1 MSARVGGVDGRV
13 DPVDARV
20 DPRPAR
26 AAIAVVVLGV
36 AVLALRPFANAT
48 TDARVALLA
57 VSYVTI
63 GLASIAVPLERDR
76 ALVAPALALLVGL
89 VAVAG
94 SAIVAG
100 APVPLPWSAAALPL
114 SLLAA
119 VAEEALFRR
128 VAFARLE
135 RFGAVIAVAG
145 SAVLFGLVHVP
156 AYGWAA
162 LPVDVGAGLL
172 FGWQRWA
179 SGTWTVPAA
188 THAFANALVVLR

>member
-1 MSARVGGVDGRV
+1 VSAQIEGVSARVDGM
-13 DPVDARV
+13 DARV

-26 AAIAVVVLGV
+26 TAFAVVVVGV

-48 TDARVALLA
+48 PDARIALLA
-57 VSYVTI
+57 ASYLTI

-76 ALVAPALALLVGL
+76 ARVAPALALLVGL
-89 VAVAG
+89 GAVAG
-94 SAIVAG
+94 SAIAAG
-100 APVPLPWSAAALPL
+100 ASVPLPWSAAALPL

-119 VAEEALFRR
+119 LAEEALFRR
-128 VAFARLE
+128 VAYARLE
-135 RFGAVIAVAG
+135 RFGTVVAVAG
-145 SAVLFGLVHVP
+145 SALLFGLVHVP
-156 AYGWAA
+156 AYGVAA

-188 THAFANALVVLR
+188 THAFANAVVVLG

>member
-1 MSARVGGVDGRV
+1 MLVLVLGIALLITRSFATATAGARVTLF
-13 DPVDARV
+13 
-20 DPRPAR
+20 
-26 AAIAVVVLGV
+26 AA
-36 AVLALRPFANAT
+36 
-48 TDARVALLA
+48 
-57 VSYVTI
+57 SYLTI
-63 GLASIAVPLERDR
+63 GLASIVIPLERDR
-76 ALVAPALALLVGL
+76 PRLAPGLALLGGVAA
-89 VAVAG
+89 VAV
-94 SAIVAG
+94 SASIAG

-128 VAFARLE
+128 LAYARLE
-135 RFGAVIAVAG
+135 RFGAVVAIVG
-145 SAVLFGLVHVP
+145 SALLFGLVHVP
-156 AYGWAA
+156 AYGPTA